1 MVFNAFFA
9 HPPVLSRSEIPYLP
23 MKIAI
28 VGAGVIG
35 VTTAYELVCDGHDV
49 TVFERNSSIAVESS
63 FANAGIIA
71 PGYVSPWAA
80 PGMPFKVFKHLL
92 SRHAPVKIKFPL
104 SNNDLAWMWHWW
116 RACKLDAYLANR
128 NRMLALA
135 SYSRDRLHAITA
147 DLSLDFERNNGL
159 MVLLCNAKDAKLMQP
174 NLQVL
179 RETGMPFKELTSE
192 EARIVEPALNPD
204 NNFLGAVHLPSDEV
218 GNCREFTLLLKAES
232 QKLGVKY
239 EMNTTVASVSSARNA
254 ILSIA
259 NENSPHNST
268 REFDAVVMCAGVASA
283 ELLKPILKPLKRRL
297 PLVPIYGYSI
307 SAAIREPLN
316 APRSAVMDESYK
328 VAITRMGNRVRVA
341 GSAEIGGS
349 LENKRIS
356 AISTLYKVLQDWFPG
371 AAHISN
377 MGASVTEWKGA
388 RPMLPDGPPVLGACG
403 APNIWLNL
411 GHGASGWALSC
422 GSARVLAD
430 LITKRTPE
438 VDTNGM
444 SIERF

>member
-1 MVFNAFFA
+1 
-9 HPPVLSRSEIPYLP
+9 

-35 VTTAYELVCDGHDV
+35 VTTAYELACDGHEV

-63 FANAGIIA
+63 FANAGIVA
-71 PGYVSPWAA
+71 PGYVAPWAA
-80 PGMPFKVFKHLL
+80 PGMPFKVLKHLF

-104 SNNDLAWMWHWW
+104 SSNDLTWIWHWW
-116 RACKLDAYLANR
+116 RACKLDAYLINR
-128 NRMLALA
+128 SKMQTLA

-147 DLSLDFERNNGL
+147 DLSLEFERNNGL
-159 MVLLCNAKDAKLMQP
+159 MVLLRSARDANLIQP
-174 NLQVL
+174 SLQVL
-179 RETGMPFKELTSE
+179 RDSGLAFSE
-192 EARIVEPALNPD
+192 IDAAAARLIEPAINPD
-204 NNFLGAVHLPSDEV
+204 NDFFGAVHLPSDEV

-239 EMNTTVASVSSARNA
+239 EMNTPVAGVSYAKTAMLN
-254 ILSIA
+254 IA
-259 NENSPHNST
+259 NENAPRVFN
-268 REFDAVVMCAGVASA
+268 AIVMCAGVDSA
-283 ELLKPILKPLKRRL
+283 KLLNPILKPLKRKL
-297 PLVPIYGYSI
+297 PLIPVYGYSI
-307 SAAIREPLN
+307 SAQVREDLN
-316 APRSAVMDESYK
+316 APRSAVIDERYK

-349 LENKRIS
+349 LENKQIG

-388 RPMLPDGPPVLGACG
+388 RPMLPDGPPVLGASG
-403 APNIWLNL
+403 VPSIWLNL
-411 GHGASGWALSC
+411 GHGSSGWALSC

-430 LITKRTPE
+430 MIAKRATD
-438 VDTNGM
+438 VDVSSM

>member
-1 MVFNAFFA
+1 
-9 HPPVLSRSEIPYLP
+9 

-35 VTTAYELVCDGHDV
+35 VTTAYELACDGHDV
-49 TVFERNSSIAVESS
+49 TVFERNASIAVESS

-71 PGYVSPWAA
+71 PGYAAPWAA
-80 PGMPFKVFKHLL
+80 PGMPFKVLKHLF
-92 SRHAPVKIKFPL
+92 SRHSPVKIKFPL
-104 SNNDLAWMWHWW
+104 SNNDLAWMWYWW
-116 RACKLDAYLANR
+116 RACKFDTYLANR
-128 NRMLALA
+128 RRMQELA

-147 DLSLDFERNNGL
+147 DLSLVFERNDGL
-159 MVLLCNAKDAKLMQP
+159 MVLLRNAKDAKLIQS

-179 RETGMPFKELTSE
+179 RETGVPFIELAAE

-204 NNFLGAVHLPSDEV
+204 NNFWGAVHLPGDEV
-218 GNCREFTLLLKAES
+218 GNCREFTLLLKVES
-232 QKLGVKY
+232 QKIGVKY
-239 EMNTTVASVSSARNA
+239 EMNTTVASVLSAKSA
-254 ILSIA
+254 ILNIA
-259 NENSPHNST
+259 NQSSPHKSI

-283 ELLKPILKPLKRRL
+283 ELLKPILKPLNRKL
-297 PLVPIYGYSI
+297 PLAPVYGYSI

-316 APRSAVMDESYK
+316 APRSAVIDERYK

-349 LENKRIS
+349 LGNKQIG

-388 RPMLPDGPPVLGACG
+388 RPMLPDGPPVLGASG
-403 APNIWLNL
+403 VPNIWLNL
-411 GHGASGWALSC
+411 GHGSSGWALSC

-430 LITKRTPE
+430 LIAKRAP
-438 VDTNGM
+438 DIDINGM
-444 SIERF
+444 SIDRF

>member
-1 MVFNAFFA
+1 
-9 HPPVLSRSEIPYLP
+9 

-35 VTTAYELVCDGHDV
+35 VTTAYELACDGHDV
-49 TVFERNSSIAVESS
+49 TVFERNASIAVESS

-71 PGYVSPWAA
+71 PGYAAPWAA
-80 PGMPFKVFKHLL
+80 PGMPYKVLCQLFD
-92 SRHAPVKIKFPL
+92 RHAPVKIKFPL
-104 SNNDLAWMWHWW
+104 SNNDLAWLWQAW
-116 RACKLDAYLANR
+116 RACKLDNYLANR
-128 NRMLALA
+128 SRMLALA
-135 SYSRDRLHAITA
+135 SYSRDRLHAVTA
-147 DLSLDFERNNGL
+147 DLSLEFERNDGL
-159 MVLLCNAKDAKLMQP
+159 MLLLRSAKDEKLMQP

-179 RETGMPFKELTSE
+179 RAAGAPFKELTAD
-192 EARIVEPALNPD
+192 EARLIEPALNPD
-204 NNFLGAVHLPSDEV
+204 NSFLGAVHLPSDEV
-218 GNCREFTLLLKAES
+218 GNCREFTLLLKTES

-239 EMNTTVASVSSARNA
+239 EMNTAVESVLSAKGALIN
-254 ILSIA
+254 IA
-259 NENSPHNST
+259 NETTP
-268 REFDAVVMCAGVASA
+268 RAFDAVVMCAGTASS
-283 ELLKPILKPLKRRL
+283 ELLKPILKPLKRKL
-297 PLVPIYGYSI
+297 PLAPVYGYSI

-316 APRSAVMDESYK
+316 APRSAVIDERYK
-328 VAITRMGNRVRVA
+328 VAISRMGNRIRVA

-388 RPMLPDGPPVLGACG
+388 RPMLPDGPPVLGASG
-403 APNIWLNL
+403 VANIWLNL

-430 LITKRTPE
+430 LISKRTTDID
-438 VDTNGM
+438 VSGLTID
-444 SIERF
+444 RF

>member
-1 MVFNAFFA
+1 
-9 HPPVLSRSEIPYLP
+9 

-35 VTTAYELVCDGHDV
+35 VTTAYELACDGHDV
-49 TVFERNSSIAVESS
+49 TVFERNASIAVESS

-71 PGYVSPWAA
+71 PGYAAPWAA
-80 PGMPFKVFKHLL
+80 PGMPFKVLKHLF

-116 RACKLDAYLANR
+116 RACKLDTYLANR
-128 NRMLALA
+128 NHMQALA

-147 DLSLDFERNNGL
+147 DLSLEFERNEGL
-159 MVLLCNAKDAKLMQP
+159 MVLLRSAKDSALMQP

-179 RETGMPFKELTSE
+179 REAGVPFKEVNAA
-192 EARIVEPALNPD
+192 EARLIEPALNPD
-204 NNFLGAVHLPSDEV
+204 NAFFGAVHLPSDEV

-239 EMNTTVASVSSARNA
+239 EMNTTVAIVSYAKGA
-254 ILSIA
+254 ILNIA
-259 NENSPHNST
+259 KENLPRT
-268 REFDAVVMCAGVASA
+268 FDAVVMCAGIASA
-283 ELLKPILKPLKRRL
+283 ELLKPILKPLKRKL
-297 PLVPIYGYSI
+297 PLIPVYGYSI

-316 APRSAVMDESYK
+316 APRSAVMDERYK
-328 VAITRMGNRVRVA
+328 VAISRMGNRVRVA

-349 LENKRIS
+349 LGNKQIS

-388 RPMLPDGPPVLGACG
+388 RPMLPDGPPVLGASG
-403 APNIWLNL
+403 VPNIWLNL
-411 GHGASGWALSC
+411 GHGSSGWALSC

-430 LITKRTPE
+430 LIAKRTP
-438 VDTNGM
+438 DIDASGM
-444 SIERF
+444 IIERF

>member
-1 MVFNAFFA
+1 
-9 HPPVLSRSEIPYLP
+9 

-35 VTTAYELVCDGHDV
+35 VTTAYELACDGHDV
-49 TVFERNSSIAVESS
+49 TVFERNASIAVESS

-71 PGYVSPWAA
+71 PGYAAPWAA
-80 PGMPFKVFKHLL
+80 PGMPYKVLTHLF

-116 RACKLDAYLANR
+116 RACKLDTYLANR
-128 NRMLALA
+128 SRMQVLA

-147 DLSLDFERNNGL
+147 DLSLEFERNEGL
-159 MVLLCNAKDAKLMQP
+159 MVLLRSAKDAQLMQHS
-174 NLQVL
+174 LQVL
-179 RETGMPFKELTSE
+179 RETGVPFKEISAE
-192 EARIVEPALNPD
+192 EARVVEPAINPD
-204 NNFLGAVHLPSDEV
+204 NDFFGAVHLANDEV

-239 EMNTTVASVSSARNA
+239 EMNATVDSVLSAKVA
-254 ILSIA
+254 ILNIA
-259 NENSPHNST
+259 NEST
-268 REFDAVVMCAGVASA
+268 PRTFDAVVMCAGTASS
-283 ELLKPILKPLKRRL
+283 ELLKPILKPLKRKL
-297 PLVPIYGYSI
+297 PLVPVYGYAI

-316 APRSAVMDESYK
+316 APRSAVIDEHYK

-349 LENKRIS
+349 LDNKPVS

-388 RPMLPDGPPVLGACG
+388 RPMLPDGPPVLGASG
-403 APNIWLNL
+403 VPNIWLNV

-430 LITKRTPE
+430 LIAKRDTD
-438 VDTNGM
+438 VDVSGM

>member
-1 MVFNAFFA
+1 
-9 HPPVLSRSEIPYLP
+9 

-35 VTTAYELVCDGHDV
+35 VTTAYELACDGHDV
-49 TVFERNSSIAVESS
+49 TVFERNASIAVESS

-71 PGYVSPWAA
+71 PGYAAPWAA
-80 PGMPFKVFKHLL
+80 PGMPFKVLKHLF
-92 SRHAPVKIKFPL
+92 SRHAPAKVKFPL

-116 RACKLDAYLANR
+116 RACKLDVYLANR
-128 NRMLALA
+128 SRMQALA

-147 DLSLDFERNNGL
+147 DLSLEFERNHGL
-159 MVLLCNAKDAKLMQP
+159 MVLLRNAKDAKLIQP

-179 RETGMPFKELTSE
+179 RETGVQFKEITTE
-192 EARIVEPALNPD
+192 EARLIEPALNPD
-204 NNFLGAVHLPSDEV
+204 NHFLGAVHLPNDEV

-232 QKLGVKY
+232 QKLGVKF
-239 EMNTTVASVSSARNA
+239 EMNTTVASVLSAKGA
-254 ILSIA
+254 ILNIA
-259 NENSPHNST
+259 KEDAPRT
-268 REFDAVVMCAGVASA
+268 FDAVVMCAGIASA
-283 ELLKPILKPLKRRL
+283 ELLKPILKPLRCKL
-297 PLVPIYGYSI
+297 PLVPVYGYSI

-316 APRSAVMDESYK
+316 APRSAVMDERYK
-328 VAITRMGNRVRVA
+328 VAISRMGNRVRVA

-349 LENKRIS
+349 LDNKHIS

-388 RPMLPDGPPVLGACG
+388 RPMLPDGPPALGASG
-403 APNIWLNL
+403 VPNIWLNL

-422 GSARVLAD
+422 GSARILAD
-430 LITKRTPE
+430 LIAKRTPD
-438 VDTNGM
+438 VDVSGM